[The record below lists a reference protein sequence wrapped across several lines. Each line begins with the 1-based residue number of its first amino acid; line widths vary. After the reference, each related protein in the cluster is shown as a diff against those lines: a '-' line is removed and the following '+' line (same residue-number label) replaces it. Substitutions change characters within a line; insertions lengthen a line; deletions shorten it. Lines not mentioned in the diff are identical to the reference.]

1 MVIILG
7 KRGVALALALFFM
20 LSGCGVDNSTDP
32 VVESSPVEASPE
44 PVAGDDESPA
54 EGEAPQDDGSD
65 DSSADEAP
73 PSAEQPE
80 PSEFSQTT
88 MINNIGE
95 NVISSNYVA
104 MAEAATSFASA
115 IRPSSSILRC
125 YWGEW

>member
-7 KRGVALALALFFM
+7 KRGVALALAIFFM

-54 EGEAPQDDGSD
+54 EGEAPQDGGSD

-88 MINNIGE
+88 MINNIGK
-95 NVISSNYVA
+95 
-104 MAEAATSFASA
+104 M
-115 IRPSSSILRC
+115 
-125 YWGEW
+125 